1 MVSGHVTIFSNNIED
16 KNSLTDSLTT
26 ITLLED
32 KVTAL
37 ETNVVDDTLDPLV
50 EAQIAETV
58 QRLIPTELT
67 KIVERISDMEEITLS
82 MLLIQMSP
90 KFLLLI
96 GFDYK
101 FIGFT
106 KNCES
111 SQIPLARINSV

>member
-1 MVSGHVTIFSNNIED
+1 M
-16 KNSLTDSLTT
+16 TT

-67 KIVERISDMEEITLS
+67 EIVERITDMEEITLS

-111 SQIPLARINSV
+111 SQIPLARINSVEMLNI